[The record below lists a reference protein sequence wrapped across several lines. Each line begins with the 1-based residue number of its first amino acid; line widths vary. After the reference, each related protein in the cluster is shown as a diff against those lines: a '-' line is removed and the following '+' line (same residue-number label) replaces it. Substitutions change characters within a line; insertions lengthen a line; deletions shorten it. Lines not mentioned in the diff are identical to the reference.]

1 MARPLWREL
10 ALRALGR
17 ARLRPP
23 PGFEFLGKDELT
35 EGRSPGEL
43 ESEAIRNLRE
53 RPASWQDLELDL
65 GGFRR
70 LKMLVATDD
79 FTAERILDPAFL
91 LEAQGALNASGLL
104 VAVPRRGFLAVTAL
118 DTNVERVHTFGAVAA
133 TQFQGG
139 ESAPVTPALFTVRNG
154 QITGA
159 VDVVARAVVPPEQMV
174 PTSQRLR
181 SRRGDA
187 PRSSEITRLPM
198 RWIISR
204 SCVAT
209 TTVVPRAFTSRN
221 SRMISW
227 AISGSR
233 LPVGSSASSSIG
245 SLMRARAI
253 ATRCCSPPDS
263 CSG

>member
-1 MARPLWREL
+1 MSEEPLLPWLKEPAWMGRESVVARPLWRESSPYVPWV
-10 ALRALGR
+10 ALGYDHSSS
-17 ARLRPP
+17 
-23 PGFEFLGKDELT
+23 FEFLSKDELP

-91 LEAQGALNASGLL
+91 LEAQGALTASGLL
-104 VAVPRRGFLAVTAL
+104 VAIPRRGFLAGTAL
-118 DTNVERVHTFGAVAA
+118 DSNVERVHTFGAVAA

-174 PTSQRLR
+174 PTS
-181 SRRGDA
+181 
-187 PRSSEITRLPM
+187 
-198 RWIISR
+198 
-204 SCVAT
+204 
-209 TTVVPRAFTSRN
+209 
-221 SRMISW
+221 
-227 AISGSR
+227 
-233 LPVGSSASSSIG
+233 
-245 SLMRARAI
+245 
-253 ATRCCSPPDS
+253 
-263 CSG
+263 

>member
-1 MARPLWREL
+1 MSEEPLLPWLKEPAWTGRDGVVARPLWRESSPYVPWV
-10 ALRALGR
+10 ALGYDHSSS
-17 ARLRPP
+17 
-23 PGFEFLGKDELT
+23 FKFLSKDQLP
-35 EGRSPGEL
+35 EGRTPGEL
-43 ESEAIRNLRE
+43 ESDAIRNLRE

-91 LEAQGALNASGLL
+91 LEAQGALNAAGLL

-174 PTSQRLR
+174 PTS
-181 SRRGDA
+181 
-187 PRSSEITRLPM
+187 
-198 RWIISR
+198 
-204 SCVAT
+204 
-209 TTVVPRAFTSRN
+209 
-221 SRMISW
+221 
-227 AISGSR
+227 
-233 LPVGSSASSSIG
+233 
-245 SLMRARAI
+245 
-253 ATRCCSPPDS
+253 
-263 CSG
+263 

>member
-1 MARPLWREL
+1 MSEEPLLPWLKEPAWLGRDRAVARPLWRESSPYVPWV
-10 ALRALGR
+10 ALGYDHSSS
-17 ARLRPP
+17 
-23 PGFEFLGKDELT
+23 FEFLSKDQLP
-35 EGRSPGEL
+35 EGRTPGEL

-174 PTSQRLR
+174 PTS
-181 SRRGDA
+181 
-187 PRSSEITRLPM
+187 
-198 RWIISR
+198 
-204 SCVAT
+204 
-209 TTVVPRAFTSRN
+209 
-221 SRMISW
+221 
-227 AISGSR
+227 
-233 LPVGSSASSSIG
+233 
-245 SLMRARAI
+245 
-253 ATRCCSPPDS
+253 
-263 CSG
+263 